1 MVGHPIARL
10 TSHAR
15 WAVWAMWVNAA
26 APVALAMSLL
36 ASREVAGYDDLV
48 AVHRVT
54 QWGQAAAYLIGAVPF
69 MLWLGRAYEWGIYLT
84 GSPNLREEEQ
94 RGLFLGFFVP
104 VAFWVRPYQVVQ
116 ALNLGI
122 DPLAEPEPPPS
133 PLEAPEGYRGRSS
146 TLETAP
152 RVALPPVKLWWGLW
166 LLTSA
171 LSFCPFIVAD
181 LERDPI
187 YAQLALCLARSA
199 DAIAAAVV
207 VSRLTARIVELARRK
222 GVLREAHG

>member
-10 TSHAR
+10 ASLAR

-26 APVALAMSLL
+26 APFALAVCVL
-36 ASREVAGYDDLV
+36 ASREVEGFDELG

-69 MLWLGRAYEWGIYLT
+69 MLWLGRSYEWGIYLT

-116 ALNLGI
+116 ALNVGI
-122 DPLAEPEPPPS
+122 DPLSEPEPPPS
-133 PLEAPEGYRGRSS
+133 PLDAPEGYRGRSS

-152 RVALPPVKLWWGLW
+152 PVAPPPVKLWWGLW

-171 LSFCPFIVAD
+171 LAFCPFIVAD

-187 YAQLALCLARSA
+187 YAQLALCVARSA

>member
-10 TSHAR
+10 ASHAR
-15 WAVWAMWVNAA
+15 WAVWALGVNAA
-26 APVALAMSLL
+26 APIALAAYLL
-36 ASREVAGYDDLV
+36 VAREVSGFDELGALQQ
-48 AVHRVT
+48 VT
-54 QWGQAAAYLIGAVPF
+54 QWAQAGAYLVGAVPF
-69 MLWLGRAYEWGIYLT
+69 MLWLGLSYEWGIYLT
-84 GSPNLREEEQ
+84 GSPSLREEEQ

-122 DPLAEPEPPPS
+122 DPLSHPEPLPT

-146 TLETAP
+146 SLVVAP
-152 RVALPPVKLWWGLW
+152 RLAAPPVKLWWGLW

-171 LSFCPFIVAD
+171 LAFCPFIVAD

-187 YAQLALCLARSA
+187 YARLALCLARSA
-199 DAIAAAVV
+199 DAVVAAVV
-207 VSRLTARIVELARRK
+207 VSRLTARIAELARRK

>member
-1 MVGHPIARL
+1 
-10 TSHAR
+10 
-15 WAVWAMWVNAA
+15 MWLNAA

-36 ASREVAGYDDLV
+36 ASREVAGYDELV

-69 MLWLGRAYEWGIYLT
+69 MLWLGRAYAWGIYLT

-116 ALNLGI
+116 ALNAGI
-122 DPLAEPEPPPS
+122 DPLSEPEPPPS
-133 PLEAPEGYRGRSS
+133 PLHAPEGYRGRSS
-146 TLETAP
+146 SLEPAP

-171 LSFCPFIVAD
+171 LSFCPFIVAE
-181 LERDPI
+181 LERDPL
-187 YAQLALCLARSA
+187 YAQLALALARSA
-199 DAIAAAVV
+199 DALAAAVV